1 VNPAFS
7 VEQALAEAR
16 ATGVERLDA
25 QHLLAFQLDRPR
37 SWLLAH
43 GDVVLSAPQA
53 ASFRAGL
60 ARLADA
66 EPLAYLL
73 GEQEFHGLRL
83 HVNARVLVPRADT
96 AVVVDWALEI
106 LRADDPART
115 PDHDVL
121 DLGTGSGAIAL
132 AIKQG
137 FASARVTAVDAS
149 PGALAVAQANGV
161 RLALDVEW
169 RPSDWWSALGARRFD
184 LIVSNPPYIADG
196 DAHLA
201 GLRHE
206 PMLALCSGADGLD
219 AIRQIAAGAARHLHA
234 GGWLVLE
241 HGFDQADAV
250 RALLAGHGLSEA
262 QTRRD
267 LAGRPRCTA
276 ARLAPAGVGKAP
288 HFP

>member
-1 VNPAFS
+1 VSRSFS

-16 ATGVERLDA
+16 ASGVERLDA
-25 QHLLAFQLDRPR
+25 QHLLAFQLGRPR

-43 GDVVLSAPQA
+43 GDVVLSAQQA
-53 ASFRAGL
+53 TSFRAGL

-83 HVNARVLVPRADT
+83 HVNAQVLVPRADT
-96 AVVVDWALEI
+96 AVVVEWALEI
-106 LRADDPART
+106 LRAHGLARGA
-115 PDHDVL
+115 HDVL

-137 FASARVTAVDAS
+137 LASARVTAVDAS
-149 PGALAVAQANGV
+149 PDALAVAQANGT

-169 RPSDWWSALGARRFD
+169 RSSDWWSALGARRFD
-184 LIVSNPPYIADG
+184 LIVSNPPYIAAG
-196 DAHLA
+196 DAHLG

-206 PMLALCSGADGLD
+206 PILALCSGADGLD
-219 AIRQIAAGAARHLHA
+219 AIRHIAAGAVQHLHPD
-234 GGWLVLE
+234 GWLVLE

-250 RALLAGHGLSEA
+250 RDLLAGHGLSEA

-276 ARLAPAGVGKAP
+276 ARLALPGVGKAP
-288 HFP
+288 HIP